1 MCLEE
6 RKVAKTMPAIIL
18 ICMGI
23 LLGILSDAFKKV
35 PHSKSIL
42 GEIVSLEQKRWRNE
56 GKKTYAAYVEFSVKD
71 VIYVV
76 KTKYKSST
84 FRIGDKMR
92 IVYNEQN
99 PNQAIIR
106 PKREVYFTMFG
117 FFIAGVIVGFNCL

>member
-1 MCLEE
+1 
-6 RKVAKTMPAIIL
+6 MPAIIL

-56 GKKTYAAYVEFSVKD
+56 GKNTYAAYVEFSVKD

>member
-1 MCLEE
+1 
-6 RKVAKTMPAIIL
+6 MPAIIL

-35 PHSKSIL
+35 PHSKSIF